1 MVVNNAQN
9 ETAIVIRRDE
19 SCVVFVRFKAGKLRC
34 ERMDE
39 ISFRTQWTESPY
51 KLPQTLER
59 FQQHAASEGCTQE
72 AMKGLEKLSA
82 RERNA
87 ISSLF

>member
-9 ETAIVIRRDE
+9 ETAIVIRRDGR
-19 SCVVFVRFKAGKLRC
+19 CVVFVRFRAGKLTC

-39 ISFRTQWTESPY
+39 SSFRTQWTESPY

-59 FQQHAASEGCTQE
+59 FRQHAASEGCTQE
-72 AMKGLEKLSA
+72 AMKGLEKLST